1 VRTSH
6 PFRLVCAALGV
17 ALSSSVLALVA
28 AAPPAAAVGTGAT
41 KVLITSSR
49 NPAPIAGMVTFT
61 ITVAPVGAG
70 AVPTGTVVVQED
82 GADMTGSPA
91 TLDGS
96 GVTTVQKTYNA
107 NGHHVITAVYSGD
120 AAYASSSAAPKEQTV
135 DPLVVE
141 KKWVGSVSD
150 SNWSTDGNW
159 NPPLKPTNTDTAVF
173 ENNTNPVVIDGAATA
188 KHVSFRNTSEGRTVT
203 ASGAGALTLAD
214 GGSIHVDTPSA
225 VSINAPVALGG
236 TQQIVDGTLNL
247 GGILSGS
254 GGLKSYGA
262 VVPSAVNTYTGATD
276 VVSGVL
282 SATNGASLGAASTG
296 TTVADGASLKVA
308 SGLSVTEPLTLTGNG
323 VSAAVGALDL
333 PAANT
338 VAGTVTL
345 TGTQATISNA
355 GAASIIGV
363 VSGAG
368 KLVKT
373 GAGKLSLNPAATGV
387 NTYTGGTDANGGT
400 VATIKAAGFGTGA
413 VAVGPGVT
421 LSIESAVVVPN
432 NISTAAGSVLTATAA
447 GVRLTGPVV
456 LGGATSVL
464 TTGSNSLEFDNVV
477 SGAGSLTKNGTGE
490 AFLSGAT
497 ANTYSGGTTV
507 TKGLL
512 DVGKVNKVAAI
523 PGAVSVG
530 GACSTTTAGDCPG
543 LALDNDDQLADTSA
557 VTVAANA
564 TFDALGF
571 SDLFASLTS
580 AGTTYLGILDPNS
593 AANSS
598 YSLVRLTTLSLTGGT
613 LNAVVSG
620 GTPGVNQDQL
630 RVSGTVALGGVLA
643 MDGDV
648 PFGTTVKL
656 IDNTGSS
663 AVTGTFTGLAEG
675 ATVNTRTRS
684 AVISYHGGDGN
695 DVTLSAPTA
704 RSGYWMLGAGGKVY
718 PFGNAQHYGDLSG
731 TALPA
736 GVTPVDIEPTHD
748 YKGYWILT
756 SDGAVWAFGNAPYL
770 GGAEDDLFFG
780 ERATSISNDGVDN
793 YWVFTDK
800 GAAIDFGNAG
810 FFDDMSGVPLNGP
823 VLGSVSTASG
833 EGYWMVGSDGGIF
846 SFGDADYYGSMG
858 GKPLNGRVVG
868 LAPDPDGVGYWLVGE
883 DGGIFAFSAG
893 FKGSMGGKSL
903 NQAVIGMVAYA
914 DGYLMVASDGGIFN
928 FSSKPFQG
936 SLGGQAI
943 PAPIVGVAALNEH

>member
-1 VRTSH
+1 VRSTVR
-6 PFRLVCAALGV
+6 FRLVCAALAA

-28 AAPPAAAVGTGAT
+28 VAPPAGAVGTGAT
-41 KVLITSSR
+41 NVLITSNK
-49 NPAPIAGMVTFT
+49 NPSPVAGMVTFT
-61 ITVAPVGAG
+61 ITVTPVVAG

-96 GVTTVQKTYNA
+96 GVTTIQKTYNSA
-107 NGHHVITAVYSGD
+107 GHHVITAVYSGNGT
-120 AAYASSSAAPKEQTV
+120 YAVSSAAPKEQTV
-135 DPLVVE
+135 DLVVVE
-141 KKWVGSVSD
+141 KIWTGTSD
-150 SNWSTDGNW
+150 SNWSTNGNW
-159 NPPLKPTNTDTAVF
+159 NPPLAPTSTDTAVF
-173 ENNTNPVVIDGAATA
+173 EDNTVPVIIDGAATA
-188 KHVSFRNTSEGRTVT
+188 MHVSFRTGAGGRTL
-203 ASGAGALTLAD
+203 GAGAGTLTLSS
-214 GGSIHVDTPSA
+214 GGTMHNETPTAVTVAAPVDTGS
-225 VSINAPVALGG
+225 
-236 TQQIVDGTLNL
+236 TQHVVDGTLNL
-247 GGILSGS
+247 AGVLSGTGGI
-254 GGLKSYGA
+254 KSYGA
-262 VVPSAVNTYTGATD
+262 VVTSAVNTYSGATD
-276 VVSGVL
+276 VASGVL
-282 SATNGASLGAASTG
+282 NVINAAALGAASTG

-323 VSAAVGALDL
+323 VSATAGALDL
-333 PAANT
+333 P
-338 VAGTVTL
+338 GTATIGGAVTL
-345 TGTQATISNA
+345 SGTQATVSNA
-355 GAASIIGV
+355 GAASLIGV

-373 GAGKLSLNPAATGV
+373 GAGKLSINPAATGV
-387 NTYTGGTDANGGT
+387 NTYTGGTDVNAGSVGT
-400 VATIKAAGFGTGA
+400 TKAAGFGTGT

-421 LSIESAVVVPN
+421 LSIEAAVVVPN
-432 NISTAAGSVLTATAA
+432 AISTAAGSVLTATAA
-447 GVRLTGPVV
+447 GVRLTGPVA

-464 TTGSNSLEFDNVV
+464 TTGSNSLEFDNVL
-477 SGAGSLTKNGTGE
+477 SGTGSLTKNGTGE

-507 TKGLL
+507 VKGLL
-512 DVGKVNKVAAI
+512 DVGKINKVAAV
-523 PGAVSVG
+523 PGAIAVG
-530 GACSTTTAGDCPG
+530 GACSPTTAGDCPG

-571 SDLFASLTS
+571 SDLFASLSS
-580 AGTTYLGILDPNS
+580 AGTSFLGIFDPDS

-598 YSLVRLTTLSLTGGT
+598 YSLLRVTTLSLTGGT

-620 GTPGVNQDQL
+620 GTPGVNQDQI
-630 RVSGTVALGGVLA
+630 RVSGTVALGGLLDL
-643 MDGDV
+643 DGDV

-656 IDNTGSS
+656 IDNTGSG

-675 ATVNTRTRS
+675 ASVNTRTRS

-718 PFGNAQHYGDLSG
+718 NFGDALHYGDLSG

-756 SDGAVWAFGNAPYL
+756 SDGAVRAFGDAPFL
-770 GGAEDDLFFG
+770 GGAQDDLFFG

-800 GAAIDFGNAG
+800 GSAIDFGNAG
-810 FFDDMSGVPLNGP
+810 FYDDMSGIPLNGP
-823 VLGSVSTASG
+823 VLGSVSTPSG

-846 SFGDADYYGSMG
+846 SFGDANYYGSMG

-868 LAPDPDGVGYWLVGE
+868 LAPDPDKAGYWLVGE

-893 FKGSMGGKSL
+893 FKGSMGGKPL
-903 NQAVIGMVAYA
+903 NKPVIGMVAYG

-928 FSSKPFQG
+928 FSTKPFKG

-943 PAPIVGVAALNEH
+943 PAPIVGVAPLNEG